1 MDVGTTTGHR
11 ACVFHIQ
18 LRGTMTA
25 FPIHT
30 LESAPD
36 RSKPLLEAL
45 RQNVGM
51 VPNLAAGMASSPEL
65 LEGFLTLRR
74 IYANGTF
81 TAAEI
86 QMLSLVAAYENDC
99 GWCVAFHTAMA
110 RSEGVALEH
119 IDALRAGGDPD
130 DDYLGPL
137 CEFARAMV
145 RGRGAV
151 SLETLNRFVHA
162 GVSPQQ
168 ALEVVLG
175 MAFSLMANYAGH
187 LVNPTLDAP
196 LEAHGWHRPSE
207 SSAALAL
214 ESST

>member
-1 MDVGTTTGHR
+1 MGHR

-30 LESAPD
+30 LETAPD

-51 VPNLAAGMASSPEL
+51 IPNLAAGMAASPEL

-74 IYANGTF
+74 IYATGTF
-81 TAAEI
+81 TPAEI

-99 GWCVAFHTAMA
+99 SWCMAFHTAMA
-110 RSEGVALEH
+110 RSEGVTLDH
-119 IDALRAGGDPD
+119 IDALREGRDPG
-130 DDYLGPL
+130 DDYFGPM
-137 CEFARAMV
+137 CELAREMV
-145 RGRGAV
+145 RRRGAV
-151 SLETLNRFVHA
+151 SSETMNRFLDA
-162 GVSPQQ
+162 GFSGKQ

-196 LEAHGWHRPSE
+196 LEAYGWQRPNE
-207 SSAALAL
+207 PSAELASQ
-214 ESST
+214 SST

>member
-1 MDVGTTTGHR
+1 MGHR
-11 ACVFHIQ
+11 ACVFHIE
-18 LRGTMTA
+18 LRGTMAA

-51 VPNLAAGMASSPEL
+51 IPNLAAGMAASPEL

-99 GWCVAFHTAMA
+99 SWCVAFHTAMA
-110 RSEGVALEH
+110 RSEGVALDH
-119 IDALRAGGDPD
+119 IDALRAGREPD
-130 DDYLGPL
+130 DDYLGPM

-145 RGRGAV
+145 RRRGAV
-151 SLETLNRFVHA
+151 SPETLNRFLDA
-162 GVSPQQ
+162 GFSPKQ

-187 LVNPTLDAP
+187 LVNPTLDPP
-196 LEAHGWHRPSE
+196 LEAHGWRRSSKPST
-207 SSAALAL
+207 ALASQ
-214 ESST
+214 SST